1 MKRSKILL
9 VVIAIMLLS
18 TLFACSRPHAYGE
31 WSIEVE
37 PTLYTTGV
45 YVQVCEGCGKRNEE
59 EIPALSDTS
68 VWTVTTVP
76 STHTVKGK
84 TTYTSTYGTIE
95 VTLELVP
102 HDFGEWFIDVAP
114 TLDTAGVYAQ
124 TCSGCDVRNEQIIP
138 ALSDT
143 SVWTVET
150 VPSTHTVKG
159 TSTYTSTYG
168 TVVITLDLVPHVYG
182 DYTLTVIPTLTE
194 AGVATRTCECE
205 DVEET
210 VVPALSDT
218 SVWAVTT
225 VPSTHTVKGKS
236 TYTSIYGTVEITH
249 ELVPHVYGA
258 YTLTVIPTLTEAGVA
273 TRTCECEDVEET
285 VVPALSDTSVWTL
298 EHTALP
304 TYDKDGKDTYT
315 SVYGV
320 VEVVIDSLVAPF
332 EGKTYHSINFDAYV
346 DDQWKNGVVSAD
358 KVWSSQSVTLDQ
370 YGYGIGSGG
379 YPFRGAFKF
388 VMVNALTGEIRVE
401 TYEQKT
407 EEVFVQDPESWDPE
421 EGTWETIYVVDD
433 EGNPV
438 YDWTAPV
445 STYTAWIDME
455 TGLIIAPRNNDFS
468 DVNLYTHYEAGYVEA
483 SAVASAWDGAMAIEY
498 TFAGTTHSI
507 FVYED
512 KAHFGVSF
520 VDLSGLPISAD
531 QCYNTRNVHV
541 LANDGSLIAGFTYDA
556 TEGKLVASDGAEGV
570 FANGTDSLYLSG
582 NGVAELNGNVGTYV
596 INQSNIGVYVN
607 GEYLEVT
614 VDGTNYT
621 AVKPMVTITFDG
633 GEYATIAAIEVN
645 KNIAVTLPAPE
656 TEQYTFKGWSV
667 NGEVVEQNYVPTE
680 SVTLVAVWKA
690 KVVITINGALE
701 GDAAILYLGEGDVIG
716 DYLPQYGIEVEAG
729 KIFRG
734 WYLDE
739 GFEIELP
746 EEAILSEEDV
756 AVTIY
761 AKWEDLPAYYGTYY
775 GTELYNAGYG
785 NYGGK
790 TLTIDE
796 NGNMSGFKTGV
807 IVDYDPET
815 QVVSWQ
821 ESGKTDIYKFYFNAE
836 LGVIAG
842 IYRSNEIDNDF
853 YFLSRKNPTNGK
865 VNAYYGVKAPK
876 TPGSSTR
883 GWYAHFINAET
894 DLGTREVF
902 LYNNYIYTNFTAV
915 DGMGNPVTAANVKNS
930 KVVIVKDAD
939 GNVIVSVAS
948 KGTSFANNSNTVDLD
963 AYFGTYTNGAE
974 TVILDGVGGIVYGD
988 KTGTYA
994 LAATGDYFDVYFADP
1009 AEYYRLTLDG
1019 ASFEIEKPMVTIVL
1033 DGGEY
1038 AEDQTLSLNVN
1049 VAYTLPVYEDENN
1062 VFNGWYQDAA
1072 FANAAGETIVP
1083 TQSTTLYALWKVKAV
1098 LTVVYNNGEENGEF
1112 IYSVGDE
1119 VTLET
1124 PIKSKMA
1131 FVGWFTT
1138 EDLVEG
1144 TEWANGTAIEE
1155 NTTIY
1160 AKWEVAPAFY
1170 NTYTITRFTDTNT
1183 TGKGDIYC
1191 YRSYS
1196 TGPYTFA
1203 IDPSGNGV
1211 GSNSPFNGSF
1221 TVENYNKETGYLE
1234 IHFKSDVYYG
1244 YLDSETG
1251 IIITEYIK
1259 DRNLNQVFFF
1269 NPVTTAE
1276 VVSTQVSHSYWNNG
1290 FSRAIQYTFES
1301 TTYSIFVHENNVYYN
1316 VTFKNG
1322 ANTEIAA
1329 FDCYTSD
1336 SVYVYDAN
1344 GALIAKFAHDGTS
1357 LQAMD
1362 GFEGT
1367 YATAD
1372 GEIVVN
1378 GVATITIGGVDGTYA
1393 KAEEGSAYTHD
1404 AYVAGV
1410 YYEVTLD
1417 NVAYTATVVK
1427 PMVTITYETDGK
1439 AEIEASVVNKN
1450 IAYVLPTPTND
1461 AFIFRAWYFD
1471 AEFVKEVPADFIP
1484 TVTATLY
1491 AKWDAKVTL
1500 TVVYGNGLE
1509 TVVLYYGVGDTV
1521 APQEPVF
1528 TNDLVFDGWYLDA
1541 DFTQAYTVGTIETS
1555 TTIYCAWK
1563 QAVAAYGSYYGFNLF
1578 GTGTKTNTYFSYTL
1592 TVDADGT
1599 TTGNKSGM
1607 FQDYDPATGFA
1618 TISGTYFVYYN
1629 VELGILATPYG
1640 SKADS
1645 LGTDMNVFF
1654 KEKPA
1659 SIDIS
1664 ANITSSGYTKLL
1676 KVTKTDG
1683 TSYVLL
1689 VMNDT
1694 IKLVTSW
1701 ETTDGTSC
1709 TEKNVTN
1716 ASGFTTTMSDG
1727 TVYTFVKSGSYFV
1740 LA

>member
-59 EIPALSDTS
+59 EIPALNDTS

-76 STHTVKGK
+76 STHTVNGK

-102 HDFGEWFIDVAP
+102 HDFGEWFIDVEP

-124 TCSGCDVRNEQIIP
+124 TCSGCDVRNEQTIP
-138 ALSDT
+138 ALNDT

-168 TVVITLDLVPHVYG
+168 TVVLTLDLVPHVYGEYTLTVIPTLTEEGAATRTCECEDVEETVVPALSDASVWSVTTVPSTHTVKGKSTYTSIYGTVEITLDLVPHVYG

-210 VVPALSDT
+210 VVPALN
-218 SVWAVTT
+218 
-225 VPSTHTVKGKS
+225 
-236 TYTSIYGTVEITH
+236 
-249 ELVPHVYGA
+249 
-258 YTLTVIPTLTEAGVA
+258 
-273 TRTCECEDVEET
+273 
-285 VVPALSDTSVWTL
+285 DTSVWTV
-298 EHTALP
+298 EHTVLP

-320 VEVVIDSLVAPF
+320 VEVAIDSLVAPF
-332 EGKTYHSINFDAYV
+332 EGKTYHSVNFDANV

-358 KVWSSQSVTLDQ
+358 KVWSGQSVTLDQ

-445 STYTAWIDME
+445 SSYTAWIDME

-468 DVNLYTHYEAGYVEA
+468 DVNLYTHYEAGLVEA

-512 KAHFGVSF
+512 KAYYGVSF
-520 VDLSGLPISAD
+520 VDLSGLSISAD

-556 TEGKLVASDGAEGV
+556 TEGKLVASDGAEGI

-614 VDGTNYT
+614 VDGANYT

-716 DYLPQYGIEVEAG
+716 DYLPEYGIEVEAG

-734 WYLDE
+734 WYLDDT
-739 GFEIELP
+739 FETELP
-746 EEAILSEEDV
+746 EEAVLGEADV
-756 AVTIY
+756 EVTIY
-761 AKWEDLPAYYGTYY
+761 AKWDQLPAYYGTFY
-775 GTELYNAGYG
+775 GTELYNASYG

-821 ESGKTDIYKFYFNAE
+821 ESGRTTIYKFYFNAE

-842 IYRSNEIDNDF
+842 IYNNYDINNDF

-883 GWYAHFINAET
+883 GWYALFVNAET

-902 LYNNYIYTNFTAV
+902 LYNNHIYANFTAV
-915 DGMGNPVTAANVKNS
+915 DGMGNPVTAANVKDS
-930 KVVIVKDAD
+930 KVVVVKDAE
-939 GNVIVSVAS
+939 GNVIVAVAS
-948 KGTSFANNSNTVDLD
+948 KGTSFANTSDTVDLD

-1019 ASFEIEKPMVTIVL
+1019 TSFEIEKPMVTIVL
-1033 DGGEY
+1033 DGGDY

-1083 TQSTTLYALWKVKAV
+1083 TESTTLYALWKVKAV

-1124 PIKSKMA
+1124 PIRAKMA

-1183 TGKGDIYC
+1183 TGKGSIYC
-1191 YRSYS
+1191 YKSYS

-1259 DRNLNQVFFF
+1259 DKNLNQVYFF
-1269 NPVTTAE
+1269 NPFTTAE

-1336 SVYVYDAN
+1336 SVYVYAAN

-1450 IAYVLPTPTND
+1450 IAYPMPTPEND
-1461 AFIFRAWYFD
+1461 AYIFRGWYLD
-1471 AEFVKEVPADFIP
+1471 AEYAQAVPADFVP

-1509 TVVLYYGVGDTV
+1509 TVVLYYGEGDTV

-1541 DFTQAYTVGTIETS
+1541 ELTQPYTVGVIKES
-1555 TTIYCAWK
+1555 MTIYCAWK
-1563 QAVAAYGSYYGFNLF
+1563 QAVAAYGSYTGFNLF

-1618 TISGTYFVYYN
+1618 TISGKYFVYYN

-1640 SKADS
+1640 SNANS

>member
-59 EIPALSDTS
+59 VIPALNDTS

-76 STHTVKGK
+76 STHTVNGK

-102 HDFGEWFIDVAP
+102 HDFGEWFIDVEP

-124 TCSGCDVRNEQIIP
+124 TCSGCDVRNEQTIP

-143 SVWTVET
+143 SVWAVET

-168 TVVITLDLVPHVYG
+168 TVVLTLDLVPHVYG
-182 DYTLTVIPTLTE
+182 EYTLTVIPTLTE

-218 SVWAVTT
+218 SVWSVTT

-236 TYTSIYGTVEITH
+236 TYTSIYGTVEITLD
-249 ELVPHVYGA
+249 LVPHVYGA

-285 VVPALSDTSVWTL
+285 VVPALNDTSVWSV
-298 EHTALP
+298 EHTVLP

-320 VEVVIDSLVAPF
+320 VEVVVDSLVAPF
-332 EGKTYHSINFDAYV
+332 EGKTYHPVNFDANV
-346 DDQWKNGVVSAD
+346 DDQWKNGVVYAD
-358 KVWSSQSVTLDQ
+358 NVWSAASVTLDQ
-370 YGYGIGSGG
+370 YGYGAGTA

-388 VMVNALTGEIRVE
+388 ILVNAVTGEIRIE
-401 TYEQKT
+401 SYAQKT

-421 EGTWETIYVVDD
+421 EGRWETVYVVDD

-438 YDWTAPV
+438 YDWTTPTA
-445 STYTAWIDME
+445 SYTAWMDMS
-455 TGLIIAPRNNDFS
+455 TGLIIAPRNDAFI
-468 DVNLYTHYEAGYVEA
+468 DVNLYTCYEAGLVNA
-483 SAVASAWDGAMAIEY
+483 TAVASAWDGAIAIQY
-498 TFAGTTHSI
+498 TYEGTTHNI
-507 FVYED
+507 FVYD
-512 KAHFGVSF
+512 DRAYFGVSF
-520 VDLSGLPISAD
+520 VDLSGTAISAD

-541 LANDGSLIAGFTYDA
+541 LAKDGSLIAGFTYDA

-607 GEYLEVT
+607 GEYLEVAI
-614 VDGTNYT
+614 DGSNYT

-701 GDAAILYLGEGDVIG
+701 GDAAILYLGEGDIIG
-716 DYLPQYGIEVEAG
+716 DYLPQYGIEAEAG

-734 WYLDE
+734 WYLDDT
-739 GFEIELP
+739 FETELP
-746 EEAILSEEDV
+746 EEAVLSEADV

-761 AKWEDLPAYYGTYY
+761 AKWDQLPAYYGTFY
-775 GTELYNAGYG
+775 GTELWNASYG
-785 NYGGK
+785 NSSGT

-796 NGNMSGFKTGV
+796 NGNMSGLKTGV

-815 QVVSWQ
+815 QVVSWHTN
-821 ESGKTDIYKFYFNAE
+821 SSSTINKFYFNAE

-865 VNAYYGVKAPK
+865 VNAHYGVKAPK

-883 GWYAHFINAET
+883 GWYAFFVNAET

-930 KVVIVKDAD
+930 KVVIVKDAE
-939 GNVIVSVAS
+939 GNVIVAVAS
-948 KGTSFANNSNTVDLD
+948 KGTSFANTSDTVDLD

-1033 DGGEY
+1033 DGGDY

-1083 TQSTTLYALWKVKAV
+1083 TESTTLYALWKVKAV

-1119 VTLET
+1119 VTLED

-1170 NTYTITRFTDTNT
+1170 NTYMPTRIEMNNYLQGTSYMYTYNNVTWTVQPDG
-1183 TGKGDIYC
+1183 TGA
-1191 YRSYS
+1191 S
-1196 TGPYTFA
+1196 TGNPLG
-1203 IDPSGNGV
+1203 SGTKSIV
-1211 GSNSPFNGSF
+1211 
-1221 TVENYNKETGYLE
+1221 NYNEETGYFE
-1234 IHFKSDVYYG
+1234 IAGTIYYG
-1244 YLDSETG
+1244 YVDQETG
-1251 IIITEYIK
+1251 IIITNYTTNYGLK
-1259 DRNLNQVFFF
+1259 K
-1269 NPVTTAE
+1269 VTLFTPFE
-1276 VVSTQVSHSYWNNG
+1276 KGSSITSRISSSYWNEG
-1290 FSRAIQYTFES
+1290 ISRVIEYTYDG
-1301 TTYSIFVHENNVYYN
+1301 TTYSIFVHGENVYFGAS
-1316 VTFKNG
+1316 FKDENG
-1322 ANTEIAA
+1322 NAVAGK
-1329 FDCYTSD
+1329 DCYNYKSGIL
-1336 SVYVYDAN
+1336 YVYDAN
-1344 GALIAKFAHDGTS
+1344 GELLVKYAHDGEMMQE
-1357 LQAMD
+1357 LD

-1404 AYVAGV
+1404 AYVAGA

-1450 IAYVLPTPTND
+1450 IAHVLPTPTND

-1471 AEFVKEVPADFIP
+1471 AEFVEEVPADFVP
-1484 TVTATLY
+1484 TQSVSVY

-1500 TVVYGNGLE
+1500 TIVYGNGLE
-1509 TVVLYYGVGDTV
+1509 NVVIGYGVGDTIV
-1521 APQEPVF
+1521 LEIPQS
-1528 TNDLVFDGWYLDA
+1528 TNGLYFEGWYEDA
-1541 DFTQAYTVGTIETS
+1541 EFTTPFT
-1555 TTIYCAWK
+1555 
-1563 QAVAAYGSYYGFNLF
+1563 
-1578 GTGTKTNTYFSYTL
+1578 
-1592 TVDADGT
+1592 
-1599 TTGNKSGM
+1599 
-1607 FQDYDPATGFA
+1607 AT
-1618 TISGTYFVYYN
+1618 TISGVTTVYCNWTDTVPFTVSQYSQTYAMTYDAATATWTSSNQAVSSSSSGLVIEATTVDIEITFDWVVSSESNWDAIYVYANGQQLLNKSSGSGEKSGTITVTLRAGNNLQVYYSKDGSGDKGDDTGYIVN
-1629 VELGILATPYG
+1629 LTVAGTP
-1640 SKADS
+1640 
-1645 LGTDMNVFF
+1645 
-1654 KEKPA
+1654 
-1659 SIDIS
+1659 
-1664 ANITSSGYTKLL
+1664 
-1676 KVTKTDG
+1676 VT
-1683 TSYVLL
+1683 
-1689 VMNDT
+1689 
-1694 IKLVTSW
+1694 
-1701 ETTDGTSC
+1701 E
-1709 TEKNVTN
+1709 
-1716 ASGFTTTMSDG
+1716 A
-1727 TVYTFVKSGSYFV
+1727 
-1740 LA
+1740 